1 MKYIRIIPI
10 KYLLNFEI
18 PRKNR
23 RTEQFRLVKLI
34 DFTDMPKFH

>member
-18 PRKNR
+18 SRKNR
-23 RTEQFRLVKLI
+23 KTEQFRHVKLI
-34 DFTDMPKFH
+34 NFTDMLEIH

>member
-34 DFTDMPKFH
+34 DITDMLEIH